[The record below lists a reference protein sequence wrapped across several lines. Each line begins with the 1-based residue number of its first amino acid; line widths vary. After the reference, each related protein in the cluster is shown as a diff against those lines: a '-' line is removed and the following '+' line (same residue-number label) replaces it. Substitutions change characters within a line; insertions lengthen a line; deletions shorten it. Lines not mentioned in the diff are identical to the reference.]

1 MTRVKIIYFARFSR
15 ELNLKRR
22 ITKLEIE
29 WTREGDT
36 YYNDNVYRKRYLT
49 HIFLQYP
56 ATHIYSWQKGLWKV
70 SQNAFNENTHQK
82 KKKKTYKIN
91 RKKEK

>member
-56 ATHIYSWQKGLWKV
+56 VTQYLQLTERAMESNPKCI
-70 SQNAFNENTHQK
+70 
-82 KKKKTYKIN
+82 
-91 RKKEK
+91 

>member
-29 WTREGDT
+29 WTRKGDT
-36 YYNDNVYRKRYLT
+36 YYYDNVYRKRYLT
-49 HIFLQYP
+49 HIFFYSTQSLIFTADRKDCGKYP
-56 ATHIYSWQKGLWKV
+56 KMHLMKTH
-70 SQNAFNENTHQK
+70 TK
-82 KKKKTYKIN
+82 KKK
-91 RKKEK
+91 